1 MTPWFRISDGW
12 AANLDGT
19 DASLAF
25 SLPHVEVRSSAAGW
39 TSECFFADGSRSVC
53 APAHPGSATAVMA
66 AALAH
71 ARRLIAARAP
81 ARVAPPPGE

>member
-1 MTPWFRISDGW
+1 MTHWFRIAGGW

-25 SLPHVEVRSSAAGW
+25 TLPHVEVRSSPAGW

-53 APAHPGSATAVMA
+53 APPHPGSATAVMA

-71 ARRLIAARAP
+71 ARRILATRAP
-81 ARVAPPPGE
+81 ERVAPAPAE